1 MYVVYNSIVCGIII
15 NCLNYENIY
24 CLTVGIPILPSEPV
38 TSDSVVRRHRS
49 DLCCVL
55 NIKENEASLFSL
67 AGGLLARGIID
78 TTSKNGV
85 CYEHKEGG
93 TLLIHVEEAVNKNPD
108 MLDVVLEVME
118 KESCLDRIVR
128 RMKDES
134 DTAGML

>member
-15 NCLNYENIY
+15 NVLNYANIY

-38 TSDSVVRRHRS
+38 TSDSVVRRHKS
-49 DLCCVL
+49 DLCNVL

-85 CYEHKEGG
+85 CYEHKEVG
-93 TLLIHVEEAVNKNPD
+93 TLLSHIEEAVNKNPD

-118 KESCLDRIVR
+118 KESCLDRIVK

>member
-1 MYVVYNSIVCGIII
+1 MI
-15 NCLNYENIY
+15 
-24 CLTVGIPILPSEPV
+24 VGIPRLSSEPV
-38 TSDSVVRRHRS
+38 TSDSVVRRHKS

-55 NIKENEASLFSL
+55 NDKENDTSLFSL

-78 TTSKNGV
+78 TTSKDDV
-85 CYEHKEGG
+85 CHKNKEAD
-93 TLLIHVEEAVNKNPD
+93 TLLIHVEKAVHKNPD

-118 KESCLDRIVR
+118 KERCLDTIVR

>member
-1 MYVVYNSIVCGIII
+1 MWYNYKCFKSCK
-15 NCLNYENIY
+15 YIY

-78 TTSKNGV
+78 TTSKNDV
-85 CYEHKEGG
+85 CLKHKEADA
-93 TLLIHVEEAVNKNPD
+93 LLIHVEEAVNENPD
-108 MLDVVLEVME
+108 MLDIVLEVME

-128 RMKDES
+128 SMKDES

>member
-1 MYVVYNSIVCGIII
+1 MS
-15 NCLNYENIY
+15 
-24 CLTVGIPILPSEPV
+24 SEPV
-38 TSDSVVRRHRS
+38 TSDSVVRRHKS

-55 NIKENEASLFSL
+55 NDKENDTSLFSL

-78 TTSKNGV
+78 TSSKDDV
-85 CYEHKEGG
+85 CHKNKEAD
-93 TLLIHVEEAVNKNPD
+93 TLLIHVEKAVHKNPD

-118 KESCLDRIVR
+118 KECCLDTIVK